1 MSDGLFWAAKLAEG
15 RMVFFRGPVSVTGAA
30 YYHDK
35 PDMLKY
41 LVLDDSGVHEVNQ
54 EAKDAIDAAEAQE
67 IAEAQAIAETEA
79 QVHAEADEAAE
90 QARVQERLD
99 SFVPLIPTARAFRT
113 ILRAYFGA
121 GAETD
126 RNITSEM
133 VMGYFLK
140 KRETGLTTE
149 ETFDAVALMKMHQVL
164 IEWNQSTETWTIPW
178 ELVAEE

>member
-1 MSDGLFWAAKLAEG
+1 MSDGYFWSAKLVGG
-15 RMVFFRGPVSVTGAA
+15 RIVFFRGPVSVCGAA
-30 YYHDK
+30 AYHDK

-54 EAKDAIDAAEAQE
+54 DQKDAIDAAEAQE

-90 QARVQERLD
+90 QAAAQQRLD
-99 SFVPLIPTARAFRT
+99 SFSPLIPTARAFRT
-113 ILRAYFGA
+113 ILRTYFGA
-121 GAETD
+121 GAEINRD
-126 RNITSEM
+126 ITSET

-140 KRETGLTTE
+140 KRETGLTIE

-178 ELVAEE
+178 ELVVEE